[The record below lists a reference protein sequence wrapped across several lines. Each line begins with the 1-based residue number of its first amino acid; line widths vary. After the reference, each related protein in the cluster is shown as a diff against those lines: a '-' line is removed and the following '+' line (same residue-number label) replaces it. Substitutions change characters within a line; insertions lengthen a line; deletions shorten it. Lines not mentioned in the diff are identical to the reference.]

1 MRNKYHMWGITS
13 HTPGWLESKTRNSKY
28 WQRCREIVENRLLHC
43 WWEGKMVQSLWE
55 TVWQFLKRLNI
66 VTVKSSDSVSHSVMS
81 DSVRPHGLYYS
92 LPGSSAHGIL
102 QARILEWVAI
112 FFSRGSSWTR
122 DQTHTSCLAGGF
134 FITKPPGKP
143 LSPPVASFKCIM

>member
-102 QARILEWVAI
+102 QARILELVAI
-112 FFSRGSSWTR
+112 FFSRGSSWIRDWTR
-122 DQTHTSCLAGGF
+122 VSCIAGRFFTVWATREAHSYHMTH
-134 FITKPPGKP
+134 
-143 LSPPVASFKCIM
+143 